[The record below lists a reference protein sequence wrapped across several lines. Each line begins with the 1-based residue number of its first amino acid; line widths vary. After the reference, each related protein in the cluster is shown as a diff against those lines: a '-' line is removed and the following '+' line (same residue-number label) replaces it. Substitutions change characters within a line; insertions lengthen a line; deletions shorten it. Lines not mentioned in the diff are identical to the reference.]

1 MSGIEIKIN
10 EEDNKV
16 KAPKDMDKEKEKKGE
31 DLKEKDENSHE
42 QPKEKKVKKIEE
54 MTKRE
59 LVERV
64 QEIEIKAQEN
74 YELYTRTYAE
84 MENIKKRGRKER
96 EDLAKFANE
105 SLIKE
110 ILPAIDNLEK
120 AISHAQNDDNTS
132 GLVKGL
138 EMTLGGL
145 MKTLEKSGLKGVEAV
160 GKPFDPNYHEAIS
173 QQMDD
178 TVSPGHIIMELQ
190 KGYLLNERLIRPS
203 MVVISQ
209 ENSKGEVK
217 GFQNK

>member
-10 EEDNKV
+10 EDDNKV
-16 KAPKDMDKEKEKKGE
+16 KAPKGMDKEEEKKAEG
-31 DLKEKDENSHE
+31 LKERDETSHE
-42 QPKEKKVKKIEE
+42 QPDEKKVKKREE

-59 LVERV
+59 LIEKV
-64 QEIEIKAQEN
+64 QQIEIKAQEN

-84 MENIKKRGRKER
+84 MENIKKRGKKER

-120 AISHAQNDDNTS
+120 AISHANNDTNSS
-132 GLVKGL
+132 GLVEGL
-138 EMTLGGL
+138 EMTLDGL
-145 MKTLEKSGLKGVEAV
+145 MKTLEKSGLKEVEAV
-160 GKPFDPNYHEAIS
+160 GKPFDPNFHEAIS
-173 QQMDD
+173 QQIDD
-178 TVSPGHIIMELQ
+178 KVAQGHIIMELQ

-209 ENSKGEVK
+209 GNSKSDVK
-217 GFQNK
+217 SF

>member
-16 KAPKDMDKEKEKKGE
+16 KVPKDMDEEKEKKGE
-31 DLKEKDENSHE
+31 DLKEKDEKSHE
-42 QPKEKKVKKIEE
+42 HPKEKKVKKIEE

-59 LVERV
+59 LVEKV

-120 AISHAQNDDNTS
+120 AISHAHNDDNTS

-138 EMTLGGL
+138 EMTLDGL
-145 MKTLEKSGLKGVEAV
+145 MKTLEKSGLKEVEAV

-178 TVSPGHIIMELQ
+178 TVAPGHIIMELQ
-190 KGYLLNERLIRPS
+190 KGYILNERLIRPS
-203 MVVISQ
+203 MVVVSQ
-209 ENSKGEVK
+209 EKSKREVK
-217 GFQNK
+217 SFQNK